1 MELLN
6 GFSEQNQ
13 LDLLKHIDQPTL
25 VIHGE
30 LDQVTPLAAGR
41 YLAEQLPNGDFLEL
55 PGVGHGP
62 FLSRPQEVVD
72 SILEFC

>member
-13 LDLLKHIDQPTL
+13 LDLLSHIVQPAL
-25 VIHGE
+25 VIHGG
-30 LDQVTPLAAGR
+30 LDQITPLAAGR
-41 YLAEQLPNGDFLEL
+41 YLAARLPHGDFFEL
-55 PGVGHGP
+55 PGVGHAP

-72 SILEFC
+72 RILEFC